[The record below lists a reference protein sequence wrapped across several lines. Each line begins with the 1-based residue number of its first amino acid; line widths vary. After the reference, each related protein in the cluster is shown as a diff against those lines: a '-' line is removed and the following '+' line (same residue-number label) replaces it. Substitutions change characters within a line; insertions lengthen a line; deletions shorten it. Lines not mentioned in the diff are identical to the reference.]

1 MSAVTAFLESIKQNS
16 QLKKTLN
23 IGEPMLDYL
32 INEASFDGN
41 KSWVKAMPVTP
52 IDQLLQ
58 GLGTAVS
65 SHRDGIISRP
75 SCLRMVNGEIWV
87 GSYGKPIA
95 RFDTNFS
102 FLGYWVGKYADPN
115 READGYAYVR
125 SFAVDEENDR
135 IYIAMEV
142 RHMVRAF
149 RLSDGAFIWQFGNGQ
164 AGHLEDSKLY
174 NPQDVEL
181 LPNGN
186 VLITSYNGYGY
197 DPDDDIEG
205 IGHGH
210 VSEFSGLTGSLVKSR
225 IMYLTNGNGWQH
237 EVSNPNRARIQA
249 DGRLYVS
256 AYNRHHISVWNPE
269 TWEYIATY
277 SKPAGF
283 DIDGIYPRGMTLS
296 LDQQELVVVCNGP
309 KMLVTL
315 GVEDF
320 DYKWHSGSSEW
331 DDRKQATNSIGGFSD
346 IWDVLPVGADRYL
359 VADYG
364 NNRIQIVP
372 NNNRIAIPYNLTI
385 PQGFKVVWKPDGY
398 DLTSNTLT
406 LPYNTA
412 QAQGDIY
419 LLLERTAQGT
429 S

>member
-1 MSAVTAFLESIKQNS
+1 MSAVQAFLNSIKENS
-16 QLKKTLN
+16 QLKKALN
-23 IGEPMLDYL
+23 LGEPLLDYL
-32 INEASFDGN
+32 IQESSFDDH

-52 IDQLLQ
+52 INDLLQ
-58 GLGTAVS
+58 GLGTAIS
-65 SHRDGIISRP
+65 SHRDGIINRP

-87 GSYGKPIA
+87 GSYGKGIA
-95 RFDTNFS
+95 RFDANFS
-102 FLGYWVGKYADPN
+102 FLGYWIGKFLDPN
-115 READGYAYVR
+115 REPDTYAYVR

-135 IYIAMEV
+135 IFICMEW

-149 RLSDGAFIWQFGNGQ
+149 KLSTGEFLWQFGNGQ
-164 AGHLEDSKLY
+164 AGHLEDNKLY

-186 VLITSYNGYGY
+186 VLITSYNGYGH
-197 DPDDDIEG
+197 DPENNIEG
-205 IGHGH
+205 TGHGH

-225 IMYLTNGNGWQH
+225 IMNLTNGDGWQH
-237 EVSNPNRARIQA
+237 EISNPNRARILA

-256 AYNRHHISVWNPE
+256 AYNRHHIAVWNIE

-296 LDQQELVVVCNGP
+296 SDQQELVVVCNGP

-320 DYKWHSGSSEW
+320 DYKWHSGRSEW
-331 DDRKQATNSIGGFSD
+331 DDRKRATNKIGGFSD
-346 IWDVLPVGADRYL
+346 IWDVMPVGDGRYL

-364 NNRIQIVP
+364 NNRVQIVP
-372 NNNRIAIPYNLTI
+372 NSNRISIPYQVTV

-398 DLTSNTLT
+398 DLTTNTLIA
-406 LPYNTA
+406 PYNEA
-412 QAQGDIY
+412 QEQGDIY
-419 LLLERTAQGT
+419 LLLERTPQGT